1 MSSGS
6 DTKPKPGKV
15 YLVGAGPGAVD
26 LLTLRAHTL
35 ITSATCLLHDDLV
48 SEEILALAAPNAL
61 VVGVGKRCGVK
72 TITQDQINDW
82 MIRYAREG
90 QSVVRLKSGDP
101 LLFGRAAEE
110 MAALKEA
117 DIRFEVVPG
126 VSAGFAA
133 AAAAGLALTSRI
145 TTSKVLMAT
154 RHLAAGVPGG
164 LTGIGP
170 EAALVLYMPGKEYAP
185 VATELLANGW
195 PMGTQCVVASAVGT
209 PREQLITCRL
219 IELGKAKALP
229 APVVMLFLPEAFKPD
244 AFNTGRE

>member
-1 MSSGS
+1 MSAMSEAEA
-6 DTKPKPGKV
+6 GKV

-26 LLTLRAHTL
+26 LLTVRAHRL

-48 SEEILALAAPNAL
+48 SEEILALATPDAT
-61 VVGVGKRCGVK
+61 VVGVGKRCGQK
-72 TITQDQINDW
+72 TITQSQINDW

-90 QSVVRLKSGDP
+90 QSVVRVKSGDP

-110 MAALKEA
+110 MDALKAA

-164 LTGIGP
+164 LAGIGP
-170 EAALVLYMPGKEYAP
+170 EAALVLYMPGREYAP
-185 VATELLANGW
+185 IAAELAANGW
-195 PMGTQCVVASAVGT
+195 PDGTQCVVASSVGT
-209 PREQLITCRL
+209 GRQRVINCRL
-219 IELGKAKALP
+219 EELANVNALP
-229 APVVMLFLPEAFKPD
+229 APVVMLFVPEPFES
-244 AFNTGRE
+244 GHE